1 MPYCNV
7 GSDSNKN
14 TIDLYYE
21 DFGQG
26 DTVILIHGWPLSHR
40 MWEKQV
46 SALVENGFRVVAY
59 DRRGFGDSS
68 QPFEGYNYD
77 VFADDLATLI
87 THLGVDK
94 AALVGFSMGGG
105 EVARYIGKYGTEK
118 VSRAVFMSSVVPAL
132 GKAVDNPDGA
142 DPAVFDGIIQGL
154 TTNRSAF
161 LKGFVKNFYNYE
173 DGKFGL
179 HEENIAYDWNI
190 AVMASPK
197 GTVDSV
203 TAFGSDDFRDDIKK
217 CDVPT
222 LIVHGDSDA
231 IVPFEVSG
239 QRTHELIEG
248 SILKVLN
255 GAPHGITVSHAEEVN
270 TTLIEFLRS

>member
-1 MPYCNV
+1 
-7 GSDSNKN
+7 
-14 TIDLYYE
+14 
-21 DFGQG
+21 
-26 DTVILIHGWPLSHR
+26 
-40 MWEKQV
+40 
-46 SALVENGFRVVAY
+46 
-59 DRRGFGDSS
+59 
-68 QPFEGYNYD
+68 
-77 VFADDLATLI
+77 
-87 THLGVDK
+87 
-94 AALVGFSMGGG
+94 
-105 EVARYIGKYGTEK
+105 
-118 VSRAVFMSSVVPAL
+118 
-132 GKAVDNPDGA
+132 
-142 DPAVFDGIIQGL
+142 
-154 TTNRSAF
+154 
-161 LKGFVKNFYNYE
+161 
-173 DGKFGL
+173 
-179 HEENIAYDWNI
+179 
-190 AVMASPK
+190 MASPK